1 MEHLSVITQSA
12 VANGAELIEASG
24 AVASAAI
31 SDVKSNWDS
40 STAKA
45 NLDASVQQVAS
56 TWENEVEKLPST
68 IETIQDNVRRATVK
82 LASDVNDVTGL
93 PLLGGTTPVP

>member
-1 MEHLSVITQSA
+1 MEVMTQTA

-31 SDVKSNWDS
+31 SDVKTNWEQS
-40 STAKA
+40 AAKA

-56 TWENEVEKLPST
+56 SWENEVLCFCFLT
-68 IETIQDNVRRATVK
+68 
-82 LASDVNDVTGL
+82 
-93 PLLGGTTPVP
+93 